1 MRVKTQSVRCTGWIQ
16 LASGNQSC
24 FTATW
29 NWKVSELSKSKINL
43 HWVFYSVSLS
53 CLLKESFLVNFL
65 SISFQLD
72 IDECKGSNNVCDDN
86 AYCSNTVGSYN
97 CTCKE
102 GFTGDGHSCS
112 GKKKTFNSIL
122 IPTEIYRMWPYL
134 WDLSPSWTRIFF
146 SDITVAYIYRY
157 GWVQQCNPCACDITA
172 NYAKTKGI
180 HSYTYCFSY

>member
-16 LASGNQSC
+16 LASGKQSC

-53 CLLKESFLVNFL
+53 CLLKESLLVNFL

-102 GFTGDGHSCS
+102 RFTGDGHSCS

-122 IPTEIYRMWPYL
+122 IPTEIYRMWLYYGIFHL
-134 WDLSPSWTRIFF
+134 VELEFFF

-157 GWVQQCNPCACDITA
+157 GWVQQCNPCACDITP
-172 NYAKTKGI
+172 NYTKAKGI
-180 HSYTYCFSY
+180 HSYTCCFSY

>member
-1 MRVKTQSVRCTGWIQ
+1 MNTLSFCIVRIYVTSTRITLLHSPIPVYVGNSNGRALRLHCWIASVILPVKCAGWIQ
-16 LASGNQSC
+16 LASGKQSC

-43 HWVFYSVSLS
+43 HWVFYPVSLPF
-53 CLLKESFLVNFL
+53 LLKESLLVNFL

-112 GKKKTFNSIL
+112 GKKNFQLDS
-122 IPTEIYRMWPYL
+122 YSHR
-134 WDLSPSWTRIFF
+134 DLQNVTISMGSFT
-146 SDITVAYIYRY
+146 
-157 GWVQQCNPCACDITA
+157 
-172 NYAKTKGI
+172 
-180 HSYTYCFSY
+180 